1 MPRAY
6 SQDLRDRVIDMVIRE
21 GETRRAAARRFGVSE
36 ASADKW
42 LQRYERAGDR
52 HSLGPGG
59 RRPALAKQER
69 AWLLAAIAAEPDITL
84 GALSDRLRSERG
96 VVADTATLSRFF
108 VRDGISFT
116 KLRATLKAG
125 AERRSNPTRAFNRN
139 RDAFNPDDLTF
150 FGGLFQRQ
158 RDAHSST

>member
-42 LQRYERAGDR
+42 LRRYERAGDR

-59 RRPALAKQER
+59 RRPALARQER
-69 AWLLAAIAAEPDITL
+69 AWLLATIAAEPDITL
-84 GALSDRLRSERG
+84 GALSDRLRKERG
-96 VVADTATLSRFF
+96 VAADPATLSRFF
-108 VRDGISFT
+108 VREGINFT

-125 AERRSNPTRAFNRN
+125 AGLRSSPTRAFESNC
-139 RDAFNPDDLTF
+139 DEFNPDDLAF

-158 RDAHSST
+158 QDAHSST